1 MGKRTKEQLL
11 KMYRLNPDTHRV
23 IIDIALDRYLDYF
36 HEWDNATYRK
46 RDLHPELAEFL
57 DLCSE
62 EIPIRKQLELNFCIK
77 NRSGDAQKERM
88 LTASYRNFYQSQLQ
102 MVRRSLRRHYK
113 FSSILFCI
121 ALGFISLYIAVSK
134 DSGPHFISQILVE
147 GVLIGA
153 WVFMWESLHMVF
165 FESLEPMKRQRELKR
180 FLNAEIVF
188 RAESECH
195 GSS

>member
-1 MGKRTKEQLL
+1 
-11 KMYRLNPDTHRV
+11 MYRLNADTHRV

-36 HEWDNATYRK
+36 HEWDNSTYRK

-77 NRSGDAQKERM
+77 NRSGDTLKERM
-88 LTASYRNFYQSQLQ
+88 LIASYKNFYQSQLQ

-121 ALGFISLYIAVSK
+121 ALGFISLYIVVSK
-134 DSGPHFISQILVE
+134 GSETHFLSQIIVE

-153 WVFMWESLHMVF
+153 WVFMWESLHMAF

-180 FLNAEIVF
+180 FFEADIVF
-188 RAESECH
+188 RAETESH
-195 GSS
+195 G